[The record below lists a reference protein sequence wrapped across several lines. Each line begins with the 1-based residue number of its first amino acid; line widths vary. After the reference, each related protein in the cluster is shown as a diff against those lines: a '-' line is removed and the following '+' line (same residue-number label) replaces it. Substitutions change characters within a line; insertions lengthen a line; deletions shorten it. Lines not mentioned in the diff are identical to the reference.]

1 MRDSCND
8 DDDDKVATNGHDN
21 DGNVIATYS
30 GSIVKKET
38 TDVKFTLKVM
48 SDEEIESDRK
58 AKVKAIEEKKK
69 ADEEW
74 DQKVFAPFR
83 RPVSPA
89 LAGMPVS
96 QAQIAAG
103 DASAFLRLQKS
114 KLSGHQSALRT
125 QALKEALIKLRTMS
139 DSLSI
144 RTLKLARKRDQL
156 HREWEINDIAG
167 KDQKKFLDRRTAVL
181 ARSAEVDR
189 MNLVSSARAKYYRVI
204 KTLCDRYPVQNKKML
219 EQLNSD
225 MVLIEADIKDG
236 RARIQQA
243 WSETLVLQERSA
255 HFAKLIQEQKHV
267 HQKALKQMKAQN
279 KAIRERRLESVLL
292 RDKDGDMGEKEE
304 AALKKKAMKSTAK
317 RGLTGVTRH
326 LAAKNAVDWLSTTFK
341 GNADLIARFDSLG
354 ARGPAELVERFLNR
368 TSHEENLNNEIE
380 QKKERL
386 QELREE
392 VSEIAKE
399 YYATMQANF
408 CSSPVIPGLEEHLDG
423 AAAKTLTVDD
433 AATSRN
439 SSGRFMRTLEDNVM
453 NANRRLDRRRD
464 EYVHALKFLEGA
476 MLGVYH
482 VSHMLSISAPE
493 TMKASDLV
501 AQMIATI
508 DRIMTAIVRQRLRT
522 MENRVNAQGITL
534 DEALRSSRSR
544 KVSTRAALRRAT
556 FRISSIKKMGEA
568 KDEEKV
574 SKEFDYQMKSMSHAQ
589 SLLMQSSILRTQSS
603 AAPDTPGTPANEKAK
618 LAKQLGIAVDD
629 VDKHVQDYKQVP
641 SSFPTSLFIY
651 F

>member
-1 MRDSCND
+1 M
-8 DDDDKVATNGHDN
+8 
-21 DGNVIATYS
+21 ATYT
-30 GSIVKKET
+30 GSIGKKET

-58 AKVKAIEEKKK
+58 AKVKAIEEKKR

-74 DQKVFAPFR
+74 EQKMFAPFR
-83 RPVSPA
+83 RPVSPE
-89 LAGMPVS
+89 LAGKPVS
-96 QAQIAAG
+96 QAQIEAG

-125 QALKEALIKLRTMS
+125 RALKEALIKLRTMS

-144 RTLKLARKRDQL
+144 RRSKLARKRDQL

-167 KDQKKFLDRRTAVL
+167 KDQKTFLDRRTAVL

-189 MNLVSSARAKYYRVI
+189 LNLVSSARAKYYRVI

-219 EQLNSD
+219 EQLNGD
-225 MVLIEADIKDG
+225 MVLIEADIRDG

-267 HQKALKQMKAQN
+267 HQKALKQMKTQN

-341 GNADLIARFDSLG
+341 GNTDLIARFDSLG
-354 ARGPAELVERFLNR
+354 ARGPVELVERFLNR
-368 TSHEENLNNEIE
+368 TNNEQNLNSEIE
-380 QKKERL
+380 QKKARM
-386 QELREE
+386 QDLREE
-392 VSEIAKE
+392 MSEIAKE

-408 CSSPVIPGLEEHLDG
+408 CSSPMIPGLEDHLDG
-423 AAAKTLTVDD
+423 AAVKTLAVEDTN
-433 AATSRN
+433 SRN
-439 SSGRFMRTLEDNVM
+439 SSGRFLRTLEDNVM

-501 AQMIATI
+501 TQMIATI
-508 DRIMTAIVRQRLRT
+508 DKIMTAIVRQRLRAI
-522 MENRVNAQGITL
+522 ESRVNARGITL
-534 DEALRSSRSR
+534 DEALRSSRR
-544 KVSTRAALRRAT
+544 KSTTRSVLRRAT
-556 FRISSIKKMGEA
+556 FRISSIKRMGEA
-568 KDEEKV
+568 KDEQKV
-574 SKEFDYQMKSMSHAQ
+574 DKDFDYRQQ
-589 SLLMQSSILRTQSS
+589 
-603 AAPDTPGTPANEKAK
+603 
-618 LAKQLGIAVDD
+618 
-629 VDKHVQDYKQVP
+629 
-641 SSFPTSLFIY
+641 
-651 F
+651 